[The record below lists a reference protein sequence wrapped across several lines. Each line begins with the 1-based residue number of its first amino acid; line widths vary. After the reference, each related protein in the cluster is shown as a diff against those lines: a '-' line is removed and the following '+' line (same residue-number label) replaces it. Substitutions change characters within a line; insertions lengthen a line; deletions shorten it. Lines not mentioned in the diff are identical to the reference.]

1 MTIADGIFF
10 SDCRSCFIFFFVSCT
25 ERFFVFVVFGSE
37 RIIRLEVETRPE
49 IQLCREIGI
58 SLPKEQVSGV
68 NGGGVLSRVDNV
80 EALERRGRH

>member
-10 SDCRSCFIFFFVSCT
+10 SDWRSSFIIFFVSCT
-25 ERFFVFVVFGSE
+25 ERFFVFVVFGSK